1 MIRKLKPEE
10 LSLTIAV
17 ASHFFQES
25 KLPGELNL
33 SHWLKTW
40 RGLIYSGIGAIFAY
54 FPKAD
59 SVEVGGI
66 LGGLFYPCSM
76 TGQLEAL
83 EGFWYVEPDYRGGTG
98 GIKLLKAFEEE
109 GKARGCA
116 RVKMVHLSSLNPEL
130 VANIYE
136 RMGYHK
142 LQVNYSKEL

>member
-1 MIRKLKPEE
+1 MIRQLSPEE

-17 ASHFFQES
+17 ATDFFNES
-25 KLPGELNL
+25 ELPGELNL

-40 RGLIYSGIGAIFAY
+40 RSLIYSKIGSIFAY
-54 FPKAD
+54 FPD
-59 SVEVGGI
+59 PNSLEVGGI

-83 EGFWYVEPDYRGGTG
+83 EGFWYVKPEHRGGTG

-109 GKARGCA
+109 GKKRGCA
-116 RVKMVHLSSLNPEL
+116 RVKMVHLMSLNPEQ
-130 VANIYE
+130 VASIYE